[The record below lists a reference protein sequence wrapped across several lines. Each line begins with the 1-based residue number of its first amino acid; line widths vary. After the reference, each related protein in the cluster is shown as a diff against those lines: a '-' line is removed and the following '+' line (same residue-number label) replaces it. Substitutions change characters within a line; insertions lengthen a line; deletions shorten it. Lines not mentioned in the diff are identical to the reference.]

1 MTQEELIL
9 DKRRAVLQIQQ
20 WLRTL
25 AQSGFPLPLVIPDG
39 IYGNNTKDAV
49 RIFQSLSGLAT
60 TGEVDYVTWLAL
72 RDDYKKVAAGVALTN
87 PIFPFEYTLNNQRI
101 TRGDQ
106 ASLVYIIQAM
116 IEELLL
122 VYTTLV
128 DREPS
133 GIYDEQT
140 EENIRT
146 LQEIWRLP
154 ITGEVDRDTWNN
166 LADAYNKNINKE

>member
-1 MTQEELIL
+1 MTQEELML

-25 AQSGFPLPLVIPDG
+25 AQSGFPLPLIVPDG
-39 IYGNNTKDAV
+39 IYGPNTKEAV
-49 RIFQSLSGLAT
+49 RIFQSLSGLAA

-72 RDDYKKVAAGVALTN
+72 RDDYRKVAAGVALTN
-87 PIFPFEYTLNNQRI
+87 PIFPFEYTLSDQKV
-101 TRGDQ
+101 TSGDR
-106 ASLVYIIQAM
+106 ASLVYIIQAL

-128 DREPS
+128 DRAPS

-140 EENIRT
+140 AENIRI

-154 ITGEVDRDTWNN
+154 VTGEVDRDTWNS